1 MPGTMLGASYV
12 PGTMPDPL
20 TIMPDIA
27 SYYTL
32 IPRENYVNYMKV
44 EK

>member
-1 MPGTMLGASYV
+1 MPGTMLEASYIT
-12 PGTMPDPL
+12 GIMLDPL

-32 IPRENYVNYMKV
+32 ILRENYVNYMKV